1 MMDEMKSSNIEAK
14 DNLIELQVSL
24 ASVERSDAIYISNFA
39 HYRFFNK
46 FVSETQKMNERW

>member
-24 ASVERSDAIYISNFA
+24 APIERSDAIYISNFA
-39 HYRFFNK
+39 NYRL
-46 FVSETQKMNERW
+46 FVSEMQKMNERW